1 MSACFLQVG
10 HAPGSVA
17 RSPGPSYLIIFAGSD
32 NPRETAIKVTIN
44 GESFDYDP
52 SKQPMS
58 EALAIEHV
66 YKRRYAEW
74 QEDLTAGSAK
84 AICVLAWLI
93 WRRDGR
99 DVPFEDILSG
109 TADFDLAEMMTSMA
123 EAAAAEAKAAEAEA
137 AEPDPT
143 SPGLPGPAGTATT
156 GTVTSGSSRS
166 TSGSGRGKSRG

>member
-1 MSACFLQVG
+1 
-10 HAPGSVA
+10 
-17 RSPGPSYLIIFAGSD
+17 
-32 NPRETAIKVTIN
+32 
-44 GESFDYDP
+44 
-52 SKQPMS
+52 MS

-109 TADFDLAEMMTSMA
+109 AADFDLNEMMQSMA
-123 EAAAAEAKAAEAEA
+123 EAAKAAAAEAEA
-137 AEPDPT
+137 QGPTTTGASPDPDGT
-143 SPGLPGPAGTATT
+143 PTTATAT
-156 GTVTSGSSRS
+156 
-166 TSGSGRGKSRG
+166 